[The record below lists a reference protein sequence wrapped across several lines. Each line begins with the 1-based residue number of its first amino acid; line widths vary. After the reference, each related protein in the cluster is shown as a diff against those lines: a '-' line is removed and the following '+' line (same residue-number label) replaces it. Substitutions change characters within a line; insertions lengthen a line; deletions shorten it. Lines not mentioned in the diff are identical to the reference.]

1 MNAPRAAIGV
11 DRSRLPGLRAVP
23 RFAFPAIV
31 KSSLANGLAVWSVR
45 HEAVPLIGF
54 LLIIRRG
61 AADDPKGQEGLAA
74 LTADML
80 DEGSGTW
87 SAIDM
92 HEELARIGAQFDIDI
107 GADAT
112 LIGVTALSRFA
123 ERGLKLLAEIVVRPT
138 LGEADF
144 VRVRQL
150 RLNRLIQLRD
160 MPGVI
165 ADRAFARLLYGEA
178 PYGHTPLGHERTLA
192 ALTVDDVRD
201 FHGRLIRPGAA
212 TLIAVGDCEHETV
225 RRLADATFGDWTA
238 GAGIVAEAP
247 ETVAQPPRLN
257 IVPRPGASQSELR
270 IGHVAVARATPDYHA
285 LVAANMV
292 LGGQYVSRINL
303 NLRADKGITYGA
315 RTAFDFRRRQGPFA
329 LQASV
334 DSLATGLAIR
344 ESIGEIAA
352 IRGER
357 PVSAEELAIGVAALT
372 RGYARNFET
381 ADQIARAVA
390 QLALYSL
397 PDDYYSQFVPRVES
411 LTPEEVM
418 SAASR
423 HLDPARLTTLVVGDV
438 DAVGQEFGR
447 LNLGDPVIVSADSI

>member
-1 MNAPRAAIGV
+1 VTEPRAVARV
-11 DRSRLPGLRAVP
+11 DRSRLPGLRPVP
-23 RFAFPAIV
+23 RFSFPPII
-31 KSSLANGLAVWSVR
+31 KSSLSNGLGVWSVR
-45 HEAVPLIGF
+45 HDAVPLIGF
-54 LLIIRRG
+54 LLIISRG
-61 AADDPKGQEGLAA
+61 AADDPNGQEGLAA

-80 DEGSGTW
+80 DEGMGAL
-87 SAIDM
+87 SAIEV
-92 HEELARIGAQFDIDI
+92 HQELARIGAQFDIDI

-112 LIGVTALSRFA
+112 LLGVTALNRFA
-123 ERGLKLLAEIVVRPT
+123 ERGLQLLADIVVRPT
-138 LGEADF
+138 FAQEDF
-144 VRVRQL
+144 LRVRQL

-165 ADRAFARLLYGEA
+165 ADRAFARLLYRDA
-178 PYGHTPLGHERTLA
+178 PYGHTPLGNERSLATL
-192 ALTVDDVRD
+192 TIEDVRS
-201 FHGRLIRPGAA
+201 FHSRLIRPGAA
-212 TLIAVGDCEHETV
+212 TLVAVGDCEHETI
-225 RRLADATFGDWTA
+225 RRLAEAAFGDWTGETA
-238 GAGIVAEAP
+238 PAAEAP
-247 ETVAQPPRLN
+247 VVASPPTRLN
-257 IVPRPGASQSELR
+257 IVPRPAASQSELR
-270 IGHVAVARATPDYHA
+270 IGHVAVSRATPDYHA

-315 RTAFDFRRRQGPFA
+315 RTSFDFRRLPGPFA

-357 PVSAEELAIGVAALT
+357 PVSADELAVGVAALT

-390 QLALYSL
+390 QLALYGL

-411 LTPEEVM
+411 LTPEQVM
-418 SAASR
+418 SAAAR
-423 HLDPARLTTLVVGDV
+423 HLDPDRLTTLIVGDV
-438 DAVGQEFGR
+438 DAAGQEFGR

>member
-1 MNAPRAAIGV
+1 
-11 DRSRLPGLRAVP
+11 
-23 RFAFPAIV
+23 
-31 KSSLANGLAVWSVR
+31 
-45 HEAVPLIGF
+45 
-54 LLIIRRG
+54 
-61 AADDPKGQEGLAA
+61 
-74 LTADML
+74 
-80 DEGSGTW
+80 
-87 SAIDM
+87 
-92 HEELARIGAQFDIDI
+92 
-107 GADAT
+107 
-112 LIGVTALSRFA
+112 
-123 ERGLKLLAEIVVRPT
+123 
-138 LGEADF
+138 
-144 VRVRQL
+144 
-150 RLNRLIQLRD
+150 
-160 MPGVI
+160 
-165 ADRAFARLLYGEA
+165 
-178 PYGHTPLGHERTLA
+178 
-192 ALTVDDVRD
+192 
-201 FHGRLIRPGAA
+201 
-212 TLIAVGDCEHETV
+212 
-225 RRLADATFGDWTA
+225 
-238 GAGIVAEAP
+238 
-247 ETVAQPPRLN
+247 
-257 IVPRPGASQSELR
+257 
-270 IGHVAVARATPDYHA
+270 
-285 LVAANMV
+285 MV

-357 PVSAEELAIGVAALT
+357 PVSADELAVGVAALT

>member
-1 MNAPRAAIGV
+1 MFAPFTRGSSAPAPPRWWRSAIASTKPSGGSPTPRSAIGPKAP
-11 DRSRLPGLRAVP
+11 SRQP
-23 RFAFPAIV
+23 
-31 KSSLANGLAVWSVR
+31 
-45 HEAVPLIGF
+45 
-54 LLIIRRG
+54 
-61 AADDPKGQEGLAA
+61 
-74 LTADML
+74 
-80 DEGSGTW
+80 
-87 SAIDM
+87 
-92 HEELARIGAQFDIDI
+92 
-107 GADAT
+107 
-112 LIGVTALSRFA
+112 
-123 ERGLKLLAEIVVRPT
+123 
-138 LGEADF
+138 
-144 VRVRQL
+144 
-150 RLNRLIQLRD
+150 
-160 MPGVI
+160 
-165 ADRAFARLLYGEA
+165 EA
-178 PYGHTPLGHERTLA
+178 P
-192 ALTVDDVRD
+192 D
-201 FHGRLIRPGAA
+201 
-212 TLIAVGDCEHETV
+212 
-225 RRLADATFGDWTA
+225 
-238 GAGIVAEAP
+238 
-247 ETVAQPPRLN
+247 TVARPARLN

-334 DSLATGLAIR
+334 DSLATALAIR

-357 PVSAEELAIGVAALT
+357 PVSADELAVGVAALT

-390 QLALYSL
+390 QLALYGL

-418 SAASR
+418 SAAAR
-423 HLDPARLTTLVVGDV
+423 HLDPARLTTLIVGDV
-438 DAVGQEFGR
+438 DAAGQDFGR